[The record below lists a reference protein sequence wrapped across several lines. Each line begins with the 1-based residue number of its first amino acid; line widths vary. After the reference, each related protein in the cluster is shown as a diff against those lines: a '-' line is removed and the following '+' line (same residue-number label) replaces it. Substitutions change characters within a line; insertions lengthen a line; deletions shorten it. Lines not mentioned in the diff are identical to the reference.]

1 MYLLYNS
8 ALFTDIES
16 LTDNRPGMR
25 GGHQMC
31 VDVLTGTYSISDKV
45 IVCYIFFVNV

>member
-16 LTDNRPGMR
+16 STDNRPGMR

-31 VDVLTGTYSISDKV
+31 VDVLTGNYN
-45 IVCYIFFVNV
+45 IFR